1 MVQTG
6 SSPGQSG
13 PAGELYDELMDG
25 HGAVLAG
32 RRTVEQVDHWGGD
45 HHGRPV
51 FVPSHRPPGPSVAR
65 YPLVTYVL
73 DGIES
78 AMAQAKAAAGDR
90 NVLVHGAYTA
100 QRALEAGVLDEL
112 QISQVPVLFGGGRR
126 LFDVLPVAHRTGD
139 REGDR
144 HAAGHPHPLPRS
156 PLAEGSSRLCVGPSV
171 TVSRSDRH
179 SSGSAANAF
188 LVFIYHPIPAM
199 GFFHLPC
206 IIFKAL
212 WCVSSPLA
220 TLSFRC
226 LSSALITSSAELP
239 WNAVSHGPPICL
251 HVIVF
256 INTSLYHSIRS

>member
-1 MVQTG
+1 MSVSVLYMAMSLDG
-6 SSPGQSG
+6 YIAGPNDVPDNPGGDGFMRLHEWFLGPDGEFTRPAG

-51 FVPSHRPPGPSVAR
+51 FVPSHRPPGPSVAK

-90 NVLVHGAYTA
+90 HVLVHGAYTA

-126 LFDVLPVAHRTGD
+126 LFDVLP
-139 REGDR
+139 
-144 HAAGHPHPLPRS
+144 
-156 PLAEGSSRLCVGPSV
+156 SRIELQIGKVID
-171 TVSRSDRH
+171 TQ
-179 SSGSAANAF
+179 
-188 LVFIYHPIPAM
+188 
-199 GFFHLPC
+199 
-206 IIFKAL
+206 
-212 WCVSSPLA
+212 LA
-220 TLSFRC
+220 T
-226 LSSALITSSAELP
+226 
-239 WNAVSHGPPICL
+239 H
-251 HVIVF
+251 
-256 INTSLYHSIRS
+256 IRYRVRRT